1 MKNRWL
7 KLAAVAAAV
16 VCAGCDCHCA
26 EIPNAAAVIDTAV
39 REAAGDVAV
48 VMTDLDSGETLYSY
62 NAGMQ
67 MPSASTIKVLI
78 MAELLRRVENGELD
92 LNQRVSV
99 AQEDKLLDSII
110 GCLDQSDYSLRDL
123 IVMMIIE
130 SDNTA
135 TNVLIDI
142 AGFEPVN
149 RMASELG
156 LENTSLQRK
165 MLDFKAA
172 EEGRQN
178 YSSAADMDK
187 IMQMIGRGELISP
200 DACRFMLHV
209 LNMQKDIES
218 FKRYMPEGLI
228 VAHKSGTLD
237 KLEHETGIFW
247 VDGNDY
253 VLTIF
258 TQNQESNSA
267 ARDFIG
273 QLSLDIFQFM
283 NGDLNSTG
291 ENLKIDRNF

>member
-26 EIPNAAAVIDTAV
+26 EIPNAAAVIDPAV

-149 RMASELG
+149 RIASELG

-200 DACRFMLHV
+200 DACRFMLQV
-209 LNMQKDIES
+209 LN
-218 FKRYMPEGLI
+218 MPEGLI